1 MARREDDGKPD
12 SRQLQTDHGRLLTE
26 LALKRAES
34 YPNHPPRPTHQPPTS
49 KHGDN

>member
-1 MARREDDGKPD
+1 MARRDDEK
-12 SRQLQTDHGRLLTE
+12 LETDHGKLLTE

-34 YPNHPPRPTHQPPTS
+34 YPPRPTHQPPTS

>member
-1 MARREDDGKPD
+1 MTDRKDDD
-12 SRQLQTDHGRLLTE
+12 WQLETDHGKLLTE

-34 YPNHPPRPTHQPPTS
+34 YPSRLPRPTHQPPTS